1 MGGGGHIT
9 FKNEE
14 AGIWDHVVLQNISLY
29 IDVSLNWG
37 RIGNIVNTIIKV
49 LFFNVTTMD
58 KWRAENLQIFY
69 KAYFLRINVIKYDH
83 IV

>member
-29 IDVSLNWG
+29 IDVSLN
-37 RIGNIVNTIIKV
+37 
-49 LFFNVTTMD
+49 
-58 KWRAENLQIFY
+58 
-69 KAYFLRINVIKYDH
+69 
-83 IV
+83 